1 MEAEGITITPK
12 QREEVDRQL
21 QRTAL
26 TRRVRERLEMVKAAA
41 LGDELRR
48 IARWSGRS
56 VVTVERWRGRFAQ
69 GGVDALADAPRSGRP
84 VHADA
89 AYLAAMET
97 ALERPPKQAQ
107 AGRLGVGRLDVRAA
121 VTLLGAADGGDVRD
135 PTEALR

>member
-41 LGDELRR
+41 LGDERRR

-56 VVTVERWRGRFAQ
+56 VVTVERWLGRFAQ
-69 GGVDALADAPRSGRP
+69 GGVDALADALWPMRP
-84 VHADA
+84 VGSTGARRCGVSGGHGNGVG
-89 AYLAAMET
+89 T
-97 ALERPPKQAQ
+97 AAQ
-107 AGRLGVGRLDVRAA
+107 AGPSR
-121 VTLLGAADGGDVRD
+121 
-135 PTEALR
+135 